1 MGTNEKEIIVIHVLD
16 NQPTAIQHLSMIE
29 LVYAVEILKLDVNES
44 QRQK

>member
-16 NQPTAIQHLSMIE
+16 NQPTANQHLRMIE